1 MPLILD
7 LHGVSHE
14 DVTELVHSFINEN
27 WRPNQELTIITGMSV
42 KMKVIVNKVLALYD
56 LEVLHQPSN
65 PGCLL
70 VHTWHE

>member
-1 MPLILD
+1 MTRTLD
-7 LHGVSHE
+7 LHGIHHE
-14 DVTELVHSFINEN
+14 DVPELVHSFINSN
-27 WRPNQELTIITGMSV
+27 WAPNLELTIITGMSV